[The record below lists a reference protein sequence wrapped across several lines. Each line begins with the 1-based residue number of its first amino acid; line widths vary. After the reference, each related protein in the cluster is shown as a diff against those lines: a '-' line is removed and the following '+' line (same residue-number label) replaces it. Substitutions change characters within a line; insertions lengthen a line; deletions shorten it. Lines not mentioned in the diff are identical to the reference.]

1 MKFKTPAEPIEFTAT
16 HLTVAGW
23 TGRNREAVDHHI
35 HELAELGIA
44 LPSAVPLYYRCSP
57 QLLTQSAVIDVLGD
71 TSSGEAEPLL
81 LNHAGKIWLGLA
93 SDHTDRGL
101 EAYSVAHSKQIC
113 AKPVA
118 DTLWDFAVVS
128 AHLDQI
134 ELTSWIHEKGDWVVY
149 QQGTLAMILP
159 LDVLLQGAELPD
171 AGAMLCGTLGAIGG
185 VRPAARF
192 RMAMYDP
199 VTGETIAAEYSS
211 RVLPVVN

>member
-1 MKFKTPAEPIEFTAT
+1 MEFKTPAGPIDFIAT

-23 TGRNREAVDHHI
+23 TGRNRKAVDHHI
-35 HELAELGIA
+35 DELAELGIA
-44 LPSAVPLYYRCSP
+44 PPSTVPLYYRCSP
-57 QLLTQSAVIDVLGD
+57 QLLTQAAVIDVLGD

-81 LNHAGKIWLGLA
+81 LRQAGKVWLGLA

-118 DTLWDFAVVS
+118 DSLWDFAAVS
-128 AHLDQI
+128 AYLDQI
-134 ELTSWIHEKGDWVVY
+134 ELTSWIHEEGDWVVY

-159 LDVLLQGAELPD
+159 LAELLQGADLPD
-171 AGAMLCGTLGAIGG
+171 GGAMLCGTLGAIGG

-192 RMAMYDP
+192 KMALHDP
-199 VTGETIAAEYSS
+199 VTGATIQTEYASQ
-211 RVLPVVN
+211 VLPVLA